1 VATRRAIGAA
11 AGFELLKAEGSIR
24 KRKETRF
31 HELSTRE
38 GVKGKP
44 ESKEQPRFSSNLS
57 ASSPKLGQR
66 MTTSITNKVVVIA
79 RYPDTTLVM
88 PVAMQLCT
96 HRTPCCTERL
106 CVSGL
111 RSWSDLLPEFDG
123 IVQPQSVQPTARRV
137 VCACSSPRFVPVAHY
152 CWCWGVPLKC
162 KNAKAK
168 TEILLQFLGVIWSPN
183 GQVNDK
189 RHDSSHRRAA
199 QFECNSS
206 RRFVTRGS

>member
-31 HELSTRE
+31 HERSTRE

-88 PVAMQLCT
+88 PVAMHMQL
-96 HRTPCCTERL
+96 CTERL
-106 CVSGL
+106 AAQNVFVSQDI
-111 RSWSDLLPEFDG
+111 RPWSDLLPEFDR

-137 VCACSSPRFVPVAHY
+137 VCACSSPRFVPVA
-152 CWCWGVPLKC
+152 
-162 KNAKAK
+162 
-168 TEILLQFLGVIWSPN
+168 LLLVLGSSTKM
-183 GQVNDK
+183 QK
-189 RHDSSHRRAA
+189 RKS
-199 QFECNSS
+199 EN
-206 RRFVTRGS
+206 